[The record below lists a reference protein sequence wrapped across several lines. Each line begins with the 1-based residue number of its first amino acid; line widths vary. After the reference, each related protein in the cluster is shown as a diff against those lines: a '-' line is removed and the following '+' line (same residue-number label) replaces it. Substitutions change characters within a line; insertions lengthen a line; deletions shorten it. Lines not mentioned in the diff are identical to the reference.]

1 MLLSRIDRELIL
13 YDKEL
18 HTATVDGREFTRLTS
33 QQQPV
38 ILGWN
43 TINLLEPYSVIIE
56 DEKKLKLIDG
66 ILIEGFYHFK
76 QGEGVNLTK
85 QVSFLP
91 KDIIA
96 FIEKLCR
103 R

>member
-1 MLLSRIDRELIL
+1 MLLARIDRELIL

-18 HTATVDGREFTRLTS
+18 HTATLDGREFTRLTS

-43 TINLLEPYSVIIE
+43 TINLLEVSSIIIE
-56 DEKKLKLIDG
+56 DERKLKLIDG
-66 ILIEGFYHFK
+66 IRIEGFYHFK
-76 QGEGVNLTK
+76 QGEGINLTEH
-85 QVSFLP
+85 VSFLP
-91 KDIIA
+91 KDILT
-96 FIEKLCR
+96 FIERLCR

>member
-1 MLLSRIDRELIL
+1 MLLSRIDRQIIL

-18 HTATVDGREFTRLTS
+18 HTATLDGREFTRLTS

-43 TINLLEPYSVIIE
+43 TINLLEVSSIIIE

-76 QGEGVNLTK
+76 QGEGVNLVK
-85 QVSFLP
+85 QTSFLP
-91 KDIIA
+91 KDIID
-96 FIEKLCR
+96 FIQKLCKK
-103 R
+103 